1 MHAYLLQFVCQGY
14 SVDSR
19 QLLLLF
25 SAPACLA
32 SISTEHK
39 GKKKSHDIY
48 VLAKKDKKLTP
59 LEKMGS
65 NELTTHKICIQRQ
78 IY

>member
-1 MHAYLLQFVCQGY
+1 M
-14 SVDSR
+14 DSR
-19 QLLLLF
+19 QLLLLLL
-25 SAPACLA
+25 SAPPALQV
-32 SISTEHK
+32 STEH
-39 GKKKSHDIY
+39 KKKSHDIY